1 MITVFKRE
9 SGFSQ
14 SQNSKQLKNNK
25 CNFKASEKQNHNSQ
39 NAENL
44 NLTIRYKGI

>member
-14 SQNSKQLKNNK
+14 SQHSKQLKNNK
-25 CNFKASEKQNHNSQ
+25 CNFKASEKQNYNSK
-39 NAENL
+39 NTENL
-44 NLTIRYKGI
+44 NLSIR